1 MRRRSSR
8 IALAVHRRRADRQPR
23 PPPGDRKGVPMK
35 SAVIAAIIAAVVAAA
50 SATAAT
56 IVVTSK
62 NIKNGTI
69 QTVDLSAK
77 AKLALKGNRGLRGP
91 QGLAGAPGTQGPKGD
106 SGPKGDPGAQG
117 LVGEKGDKGD
127 PGPEGATGPPG
138 PQGATGPPGPQG
150 ATGPPGPQG
159 ATGPPGPQG
168 ATGPPGPQ
176 GATGPPGPQ
185 GATGPP
191 GPQGPPG
198 LSGLPSIDRFTATQ
212 IVRGAILT
220 CASTSVT
227 ATSAGCQ
234 GMKLNGLD
242 IRLGGAEAREICNA
256 ITGAGFNAAAGTP
269 PAEVP
274 YFIWNGSNWALTT
287 ALDAPLDDLGCD
299 LT

>member
-1 MRRRSSR
+1 
-8 IALAVHRRRADRQPR
+8 
-23 PPPGDRKGVPMK
+23 MK

-69 QTVDLSAK
+69 QTIDLSAK

-106 SGPKGDPGAQG
+106 AGPKGEPGAQG

-138 PQGATGPPGPQG
+138 PQGATGP
-150 ATGPPGPQG
+150 A
-159 ATGPPGPQG
+159 
-168 ATGPPGPQ
+168 
-176 GATGPPGPQ
+176 
-185 GATGPP
+185 

-198 LSGLPSIDRFTATQ
+198 LSGLPPIDRFTATQ

-242 IRLGGAEAREICNA
+242 ILQAGAEANA
-256 ITGAGFNAAAGTP
+256 ICDTVTGAALSSASGFP
-269 PAEVP
+269 PVEVP
-274 YFIWNGSNWALTT
+274 YFIWNGSNWALE
-287 ALDAPLDDLGCD
+287 ANPNQQPLDDLGCF
-299 LT
+299 LN

>member
-168 ATGPPGPQ
+168 
-176 GATGPPGPQ
+176 
-185 GATGPP
+185 
-191 GPQGPPG
+191 PPG
-198 LSGLPSIDRFTATQ
+198 LSGLPPIDRFTATQ